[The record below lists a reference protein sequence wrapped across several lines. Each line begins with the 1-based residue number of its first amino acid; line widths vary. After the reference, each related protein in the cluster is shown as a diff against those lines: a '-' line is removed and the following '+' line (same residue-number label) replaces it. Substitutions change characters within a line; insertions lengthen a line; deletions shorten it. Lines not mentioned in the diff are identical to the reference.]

1 LNMAVVVAGGLFFAL
16 IVVYGILESFFGWE
30 K

>member
-1 LNMAVVVAGGLFFAL
+1 MAVIVAGGVFFTL
-16 IVVYGILESFFGWE
+16 MVVYGILESFFGWG

>member
-1 LNMAVVVAGGLFFAL
+1 MAVVVAGGVFFMF
-16 IVVYGILESFFGWE
+16 IVVYGILESIFGWE

>member
-1 LNMAVVVAGGLFFAL
+1 MAVIVAGGVFFVF
-16 IVVYGILESFFGWE
+16 IVVYGILESIFGWE

>member
-1 LNMAVVVAGGLFFAL
+1 MAVVVAGGVFFVF
-16 IVVYGILESFFGWE
+16 IVVYGILESIFGWE

>member
-1 LNMAVVVAGGLFFAL
+1 MAVIVAGGVFFTL
-16 IVVYGILESFFGWE
+16 MVVYGILESLFGWE

>member
-1 LNMAVVVAGGLFFAL
+1 MAVIVAGGVFFMF
-16 IVVYGILESFFGWE
+16 IVVYGILESFFGWG